1 MAIITLDEMLE
12 AGVHFGHQ
20 AKRWNPKMSQYIFT
34 ERNGIHIIDLVQ
46 TAQLLA
52 EAYDFLRTSAE
63 EGKKILFIGTKR
75 QAANIIA
82 QEATRCGAYYI
93 NQRWLGGTLTNWT
106 TIQSRVEYLK
116 ELEAREESGALDL
129 LPKKEAALLRR
140 QLEKLRK
147 SLGGI
152 QQMRRI
158 PDVVVIVDQ
167 KRENNAIH
175 ECKKLNIPIIALL
188 DTNSDPNVVDI
199 PIPGNDDAIRSIK
212 LIIGKLANAILEG
225 SHTKLPSE
233 E

>member
-1 MAIITLDEMLE
+1 MAIVTLDEMLE

-20 AKRWNPKMSQYIFT
+20 ARRWNPKMSQYIFT

-52 EAYDFLRTSAE
+52 EAYDFLRISAE
-63 EGKKILFIGTKR
+63 EGKKVLFIGTKR

-82 QEATRCGAYYI
+82 QEAIRCGAYYI

-116 ELEAREESGALDL
+116 ELEMREESGALDL
-129 LPKKEAALLRR
+129 LPKKEAAILRR

-152 QQMRRI
+152 QTMRHI
-158 PDVVVIVDQ
+158 PDIVVIVDQ
-167 KRENNAIH
+167 KRENNAVQ

-188 DTNSDPNVVDI
+188 DTNSDPDVVDI

-212 LIIGKLANAILEG
+212 LIIGKLADAILEG
-225 SHTKLPSE
+225 SHTKPSTAE
-233 E
+233 